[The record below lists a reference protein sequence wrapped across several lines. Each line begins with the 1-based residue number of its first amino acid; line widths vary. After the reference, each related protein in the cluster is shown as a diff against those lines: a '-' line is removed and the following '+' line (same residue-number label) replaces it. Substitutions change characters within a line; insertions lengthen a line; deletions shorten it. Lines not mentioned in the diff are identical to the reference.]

1 MEPGLHLSS
10 QATGMH
16 LQGTFTRRA
25 GDPPGDY
32 RGSGGESAKFQGA
45 KREATGVAKRRVGI
59 RGRSI
64 FGIVLGA
71 FIVVALIIVWRR
83 SFGIAESRGV
93 QQLDRKR
100 SELEGERARLESEI
114 RDLSSR
120 QRLGP
125 VVEQRLGMHV
135 PSGRQVVILSRQAR
149 HATP

>member
-1 MEPGLHLSS
+1 
-10 QATGMH
+10 MH
-16 LQGTFTRRA
+16 LQGTLARRA
-25 GDPPGDY
+25 GYPPGGC
-32 RGSGGESAKFQGA
+32 RGGGRDRAKFQSA

-64 FGIVLGA
+64 FGIVLGM

-83 SFGIAESRGV
+83 SFGIAESHRV

-100 SELEGERARLESEI
+100 SDLEGERARLENEI

-125 VVEQRLGMHV
+125 IVEQRLGMHV
-135 PSGRQVVILSRQAR
+135 PSGRQVVILSRQAK
-149 HATP
+149 HAAP